1 MFNKNLFQKCV
12 TFILV
17 LCMLIPSAVIYADSG
32 DFHIKIVHTGD
43 IRARIIEDAERSVIG
58 AEKLGAFI
66 DEQKGS
72 SDMEL
77 VLDSGDFFHG
87 QPIATL
93 VKGESVAEV
102 IKVCGYDAMTAGNH
116 DWSYGTDR
124 LKELGEIADTE
135 ILTGNVMYSNSTEKF
150 FDNEYFIK
158 TAQIDGKELK
168 VGVFG
173 VIDPDTKDLIAPEHI
188 RGIEFTDAVQYAN
201 NTSAYLRNQGCNI
214 VIALTHSKE
223 LYSLAEKAGGV
234 DLWLA
239 GHEYL
244 DGFKELNDKDGK
256 KTYVIESDHYLNSV
270 NLIDITGN
278 INNGGIKITVDKKEL
293 KNCGKKAEVTEV
305 LKSIEEQYEAII
317 DTKVCESP
325 VDLNG
330 ENKDIRKTQQN
341 MGNVITDAYLWETGA
356 DIAFENA
363 GGICASIKSG
373 DVTYG
378 DIISVS
384 PFGDYVV
391 TKEIIGED
399 IKEIMEISIDI
410 QLRCTE
416 AYKSGDESAVPQ
428 ESGDSLQFSG
438 MTVTFNPDKPKG
450 ERVLCIA
457 IGGEPIDEKATY
469 TVATNNYVAG
479 MYLYPQLADNFETA
493 QYSSCDEILISFFS
507 KGGDI
512 ISKSA
517 SYNRLFSVNES
528 DSFIDISTYPNAS
541 VYVPDAQNAV
551 LLTMMYNADGELIYT
566 MSHKCELDTGINI
579 IEIPLIPHWD
589 TQKIKVIFWDADNPE
604 QPVTASQSLEYQE
617 K

>member
-1 MFNKNLFQKCV
+1 MLKKVLSL
-12 TFILV
+12 IIV
-17 LCMLIPSAVIYADSG
+17 LCLILPAYAVYGDSG

-43 IRARIIEDAERSVIG
+43 IRARIIEDEDNGVIG
-58 AEKLGAFI
+58 IEKLGAFI
-66 DEQKGS
+66 DAQK
-72 SDMEL
+72 SDCDISL
-77 VLDSGDFFHG
+77 ALDSGDAFHG

-102 IKVCGYDAMTAGNH
+102 IKACGYDAMTAGNH

-124 LKELGEIADTE
+124 LKELVQTADVKM
-135 ILTGNVMYSNSTEKF
+135 LTGNVTYNSEKF
-150 FDNEYFIK
+150 FDDEFLIK
-158 TAQIDGKELK
+158 TAQVGGKELK
-168 VGVFG
+168 VGIFG
-173 VIDPDTKDLIAPEHI
+173 VIDPETKSLIAPEHI
-188 RGIEFTDAVQYAN
+188 RGIEFTDAVQYADRA
-201 NTSAYLRNQGCNI
+201 SEYLRNQGCNI

-223 LYSLAEKAGGV
+223 LYSLAEKVGGV

-244 DGFKELNDKDGK
+244 DGFKELKDKDGK

-270 NLIDITGN
+270 NLIEITGN
-278 INNGGIKITVDKKEL
+278 MKSDNIKVTVDKKDL
-293 KNCGKKAEVTEV
+293 KDCGKKAEVTEV
-305 LKSIEEQYEAII
+305 LNSIEEQYEAII

-341 MGNVITDAYLWETGA
+341 MGNVIADAYLWETGA
-356 DIAFENA
+356 DVAFENA

-378 DIISVS
+378 DIIGVS

-391 TKEIIGED
+391 TKEVTGED
-399 IKEIMEISIDI
+399 IKEIMETSIDI
-410 QLRCTE
+410 QLRCTK
-416 AYKSGDESAVPQ
+416 AYESGDESAVPQ
-428 ESGDSLQFSG
+428 ESGDSLQFGG
-438 MTVTFNPDKPKG
+438 MLVTFNPDKPKG
-450 ERVLCIA
+450 ERVMSIA

-493 QYSSCDEILISFFS
+493 QYSSCDEILISYFS

-512 ISKSA
+512 IKRSA

-528 DSFIDISTYPNAS
+528 DSFIDISSYPNAS
-541 VYVPDAQNAV
+541 VYVPSTQNAV
-551 LLTMMYNADGELIYT
+551 FLTLMYDDNGELIFAESKT
-566 MSHKCELDTGINI
+566 WELSAGMNFIAASPI
-579 IEIPLIPHWD
+579 IEYL
-589 TQKIKVIFWDADNPE
+589 TAEKIKVIFWDMDNPE
-604 QPVTASQSLEYQE
+604 KPVISSKSYIYSIKKTA
-617 K
+617 